1 MGDQGMVSA
10 FFRSLLPSFN
20 LVSSISQSKVCVM
33 GGTLH
38 LSMPHCILLLLLQ
51 PREVVGIEV
60 NDPAPLEGMAAAGA
74 AVPDGAHAADG
85 GDLRRSVTSLLE
97 AMRDLLSNI
106 HLPSPNEGDIDS
118 DDEHED

>member
-20 LVSSISQSKVCVM
+20 L
-33 GGTLH
+33 
-38 LSMPHCILLLLLQ
+38 